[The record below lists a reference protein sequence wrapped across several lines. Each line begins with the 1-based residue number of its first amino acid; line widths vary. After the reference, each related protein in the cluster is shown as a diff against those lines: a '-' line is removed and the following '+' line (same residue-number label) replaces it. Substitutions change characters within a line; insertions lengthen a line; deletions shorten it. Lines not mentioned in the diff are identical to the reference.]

1 MGAIFI
7 GPQKGQRYCHGGQ
20 VQGLLIAEHHGS
32 ISPAMQGLARTNLK
46 PRDGEHNQT
55 EDK

>member
-55 EDK
+55 EDN